1 MLMAVLDQEQ
11 IKLELE
17 QLTGWNLS
25 GKAIERRY
33 EFPDFAAA
41 MAFVNRVAELAEAA
55 NHHPD
60 IDIRYN
66 KVVLALIS
74 HDSGGVTSRDIKM
87 AHKINGL
94 DKG

>member
-1 MLMAVLDQEQ
+1 MAVLDSQQIAQELRQ
-11 IKLELE
+11 LSSWKLA
-17 QLTGWNLS
+17 

-55 NHHPD
+55 DHHPD

-74 HDSGGVTSRDIKM
+74 HDSGGVTARDVKM
-87 AHKINGL
+87 AHKINGV
-94 DKG
+94 KT

>member
-1 MLMAVLDQEQ
+1 MAVLDDARIAQEL
-11 IKLELE
+11 K
-17 QLTGWNLS
+17 QLHGWS
-25 GKAIERRY
+25 RAGQAIQRHY
-33 EFPDFAAA
+33 EFADFAQA

-74 HDSGGVTSRDIKM
+74 HDSGGVTDRDIRM
-87 AHKINGL
+87 ARKISELG
-94 DKG
+94 

>member
-1 MLMAVLDQEQ
+1 MAVLDNNQIVQEL
-11 IKLELE
+11 K
-17 QLTGWNLS
+17 QLSGWSLA

-41 MAFVNRVAELAEAA
+41 MIFVNRVAELAEAA

-74 HDSGGVTSRDIKM
+74 HDSGGVTPRDVKM

-94 DKG
+94 G

>member
-1 MLMAVLDQEQ
+1 MAVLDNQQIAQEL
-11 IKLELE
+11 K
-17 QLTGWNLS
+17 QLSGWRLV

-41 MAFVNRVAELAEAA
+41 MAFVNRIAQLAEASD
-55 NHHPD
+55 HHPD

-74 HDSGGVTSRDIKM
+74 HDSGGVTARDVKM
-87 AHKINGL
+87 AHKINQTG
-94 DKG
+94 

>member
-1 MLMAVLDQEQ
+1 MAILSQTDIEQEL
-11 IKLELE
+11 K
-17 QLTGWNLS
+17 QLPGWSLA

-41 MAFVNRVAELAEAA
+41 MKFVNRVAELAEASD
-55 NHHPD
+55 HHPD

-74 HDSGGVTSRDIKM
+74 HDSGGVTSRDVKM

-94 DKG
+94 D

>member
-1 MLMAVLDQEQ
+1 MAVLDDARITQE
-11 IKLELE
+11 LN
-17 QLTGWNLS
+17 QLPGWS
-25 GKAIERRY
+25 RAGKAIERRY
-33 EFPDFAAA
+33 EFADFAEA

-74 HDSGGVTSRDIKM
+74 HDSGGVTERDIRM
-87 AHKINGL
+87 ARKISGL
-94 DKG
+94 G

>member
-1 MLMAVLDQEQ
+1 MAVLNQEQ
-11 IKLELE
+11 IKRELE
-17 QLTGWNLS
+17 QLAGWNLS

-41 MAFVNRVAELAEAA
+41 MVFVNRVADLAEAA

-60 IDIRYN
+60 IDIRYH

>member
-1 MLMAVLDQEQ
+1 MAILDPNQITQEL
-11 IKLELE
+11 K
-17 QLTGWNLS
+17 QLSGWSLA

-41 MAFVNRVAELAEAA
+41 MAFVNRVADLAEAA

-66 KVVLALIS
+66 KVVLSLIS
-74 HDSGGVTSRDIKM
+74 HDSGGVTSRDVKM
-87 AHKINGL
+87 AHTINGL
-94 DKG
+94 G

>member
-1 MLMAVLDQEQ
+1 MAVLDNNQIAQEL
-11 IKLELE
+11 K
-17 QLTGWNLS
+17 QLSGWNLA

-41 MAFVNRVAELAEAA
+41 MIFVNRVAALAEAA

-74 HDSGGVTSRDIKM
+74 HDSGGVTPRDVKM

-94 DKG
+94 G

>member
-1 MLMAVLDQEQ
+1 VAILSQQE
-11 IKLELE
+11 ITAELR
-17 QLTGWNLS
+17 QLPGWSLA

-41 MAFVNRVAELAEAA
+41 LAFVNRIGELAEAA

-66 KVVLALIS
+66 KVVLSLVS
-74 HDSGGVTSRDIKM
+74 HDAGGVTARDMKM
-87 AHKINGL
+87 ARTINEQQG
-94 DKG
+94 

>member
-1 MLMAVLDQEQ
+1 MAVLDQDQ
-11 IKLELE
+11 IKQELA
-17 QLTGWNLS
+17 QLPGWSLA

-33 EFPDFAAA
+33 EFPDFTAA
-41 MAFVNRVAELAEAA
+41 MTFVNRVADLAEAA

-87 AHKINGL
+87 AHKISGL
-94 DKG
+94 G

>member
-1 MLMAVLDQEQ
+1 MAVLDPRKIAQELQ
-11 IKLELE
+11 KLS
-17 QLTGWNLS
+17 GWKAA

-33 EFPDFAAA
+33 EFSDFAAA

-55 NHHPD
+55 DHHPD

-74 HDSGGVTSRDIKM
+74 HDSGGVTARDVKM

-94 DKG
+94 D